1 MRVCESAMRVCD
13 DNADYASVLSLTSN
27 YSNAQ
32 EMLPDTAHYASGS
45 LTKFK
50 STDGFS
56 ASVCTAFSSAQRL
69 LVSYRTLARSL
80 GQTWPTQL

>member
-1 MRVCESAMRVCD
+1 MRVCED
-13 DNADYASVLSLTSN
+13 KADPASVRYWLRTTSDEGE
-27 YSNAQ
+27 S
-32 EMLPDTAHYASGS
+32 LPDTAHYASGS